1 MSEEGE
7 ESRRKSLSGEKG
19 TILRRWSLRS
29 ISPALFQS
37 GGEEEGAKGESRA
50 DQKEKSEIEAVDQIH
65 PEGRGQGKSKI
76 EDEEEIAEALPP
88 VGLRTDI
95 GDEGG

>member
-19 TILRRWSLRS
+19 TILRRWNLRS

-50 DQKEKSEIEAVDQIH
+50 DQKEKREIEAVDQIH
-65 PEGRGQGKSKI
+65 PEGRPEREEKDKVDGA
-76 EDEEEIAEALPP
+76 EDEEEGAPEHE
-88 VGLRTDI
+88 VSFRDS
-95 GDEGG
+95 